1 MREARAAASIRW
13 SDLALAHG
21 YYDQAHLARDVRRFT
36 GLTPT
41 QARSSFSAHRPARV
55 NFVQDGPPG

>member
-1 MREARAAASIRW
+1 VSIPW
-13 SDLALAHG
+13 AELAIADG

-41 QARSSFSAHRPARV
+41 EARTSLSELADLF
-55 NFVQDGPPG
+55 G